1 MGLFLIILLLFGNKL
16 IPQVVSVFPVMAIG
30 KWSLPT
36 KLLLYFSLSNP
47 AGSCFLGTLESRQ
60 GQDSRFEKKY
70 FFCFFFFYLSEQAHK
85 VKAIIIISRFK
96 SDAQRMSV
104 TSKGWWL
111 WKEQENYQRVTDL
124 RDQCRSLTTEARNS
138 RGLCTA
144 SYPPEQYKCTS
155 NEVST
160 LVSTRVF

>member
-1 MGLFLIILLLFGNKL
+1 MGLFLIILFLFGNKL
-16 IPQVVSVFPVMAIG
+16 IPPGCVCLSCDGNWQVISPHKTCYIFLFPIQLGAAFWAP
-30 KWSLPT
+30 WSPGRVKTPDL
-36 KLLLYFSLSNP
+36 KKSN
-47 AGSCFLGTLESRQ
+47 
-60 GQDSRFEKKY
+60 
-70 FFCFFFFYLSEQAHK
+70 FFFFYLSEQAHK
-85 VKAIIIISRFK
+85 VKVIIIISRFK

-111 WKEQENYQRVTDL
+111 WKEQENYQWVTDL

-138 RGLCTA
+138 RGLCIA
-144 SYPPEQYKCTS
+144 SYPPEQYKCTF